1 MSISLS
7 YFNKKN
13 PCPVCGHDSGCRPA
27 KDVPNG
33 ILCLRPDS
41 ASEDWV
47 KVKNL
52 NGGYGAILRPV
63 EDVER
68 DRQDW
73 TEEKRQEWE
82 RKQRIKK
89 ETEARDLQTQIEA
102 TDLLDEAFS
111 QRDRRYRQYLKS
123 RPLSDRHY
131 QNLKERGLSARAIER
146 GSFGSSE
153 SGGMICPAFWGDK
166 IIGFQWRKDP
176 SLIFGQRAGGKY
188 IWSKSP
194 LDSKLP
200 NREMPITAIG
210 QAVDGVAN
218 FAEGI
223 LKPFIA
229 QAQHGGLWI
238 GAAGANFPALI
249 TQKAIKDLG
258 VKRAIFWADGG
269 SRVNPHVKASYR
281 NLKALLGKEGIDLQF
296 ADWGQWDDKSQPDC
310 DELPE
315 GTAIAF
321 KSAIEFFGPDDA
333 DSKSSSFGEEEK
345 AQWKAKKF
353 EQQFKKYKRHYRY
366 TPTHAQAQEYFYIP
380 TPAANTLTAVRS
392 GLGTGKTTW
401 LAQHFFGGL
410 KGEGILQF
418 GDKNGLLLQ
427 TCTKTRAYHI
437 WADDESRE
445 MMADPAGRFAACIHS
460 IIKFDDQDL
469 IEKNLVFDEAST
481 LIKTLL
487 FSSHLKKPIPGTN
500 TPRQLECIRKLK
512 LALSTARRIVLM
524 DAYLSDFDVAFFSE
538 LMPEGMTVNKIL
550 NRSPKTPRKYII
562 HQGSVDERGKL
573 KAHEYS
579 GLLASIQR
587 AIGKGES
594 IALATDSQHW
604 LKTTT
609 ERLGGE
615 ENCHRIDRE
624 TSGEDWAKEFLKSP
638 DDYLISAP
646 KPVLGYSPSM
656 GEGVSVDSP
665 FDRIFGH
672 FTATV
677 GTTAQSQML
686 GRIRNCSN
694 DIEVFI
700 VPRGLGVS
708 ADAPVDS
715 GVVTALWEECLSA
728 EGKTLGGSYLQDY
741 IDRLNRY
748 RFLVDQ
754 AGQLETVRNF
764 ERLYPRECLKFILE
778 LNGGEVIEA
787 TPDAD
792 KGERDEQKNMSEAL
806 KDSESASVVN
816 AEAIT
821 DSEAKTLQGKGTGLK
836 REQQLQLERY
846 QITSQFPGLEESAIW
861 GPDVVRLLKFDDK
874 DIRSQVETWI
884 LYNDDS
890 TDFSAMRR
898 DDWTHQTLWMPRTRF
913 LAVETL
919 KKLPLKPILEA
930 SQFSSDSEI
939 ITDWVRSVTQMSP
952 KECKA
957 RLGWKPRK
965 DIQTKPIQSL
975 NELLAKFGLKAKR
988 IKGDG
993 KTRFY
998 SIDYSKHETQIW
1010 PILETGR
1017 RQRMLE
1023 KLAKIQEFDLAENS
1037 GCNPEGEGNPA
1048 TDITPLN
1055 IYRNNEVM
1063 SVDYPPNYRNESTP
1077 PHPTSIALDSGPVM
1091 EATGSQWIALENKTT
1106 VLEWAAILR
1115 EVAESSETDAETL
1128 AVLTEGLGDEDK
1140 RQIWKCLSPVH
1151 RQSLKTIAKTFTRTP
1166 ERVALIREST
1176 DLFKISGLTQDEFKA
1191 LIGTFKVAG
1200 EPCAHRDNLPTPM
1213 LQALVRIL
1221 KAKTAIALTPV
1232 ETCQKG
1238 GNYGAG

>member
-1 MSISLS
+1 M
-7 YFNKKN
+7 
-13 PCPVCGHDSGCRPA
+13 
-27 KDVPNG
+27 
-33 ILCLRPDS
+33 
-41 ASEDWV
+41 
-47 KVKNL
+47 
-52 NGGYGAILRPV
+52 GALFQPQSDR
-63 EDVER
+63 ER
-68 DRQDW
+68 ARQNW

-82 RKQRIKK
+82 RQQRLKK
-89 ETEARDLQTQIEA
+89 ETEAREYSNKIQA
-102 TDLLDEAFS
+102 TARLDETFHE
-111 QRDRRYRQYLKS
+111 RDRQYRQYIKS
-123 RPLSDRHY
+123 RPLSGRHY
-131 QNLKERGLSARAIER
+131 QNLKERGLSAEAIER

-176 SLIFGQRAGGKY
+176 SLGFGQIAGGKY

-194 LDSKLP
+194 INSKLP
-200 NREMPITAIG
+200 NREMPITVIG
-210 QAVDGVAN
+210 QIDDGVGN
-218 FAEGI
+218 FCEGL
-223 LKPFIA
+223 LKPKIA
-229 QAQHGGLWI
+229 QSLLGGLWL
-238 GAAGANFPALI
+238 GAAGGKFPTLI
-249 TQKAIKDLG
+249 TQKALQDFGIK
-258 VKRAIFWADGG
+258 KAIFWPDGG
-269 SRVNPHVKASYR
+269 SRINPHVKASYR
-281 NLKALLGKEGIDLQF
+281 NLKALLDKEGIDLQF

-333 DSKSSSFGEEEK
+333 NPETKKSSFGEEEK

-353 EQQFKKYKRHYRY
+353 EQQFKKYQRHYRY
-366 TPTHAQAQEYFYIP
+366 TPTHTQAQEYFYIA
-380 TPAANTLTAVRS
+380 TPDPNTLTAVRS

-401 LAQHFFGGL
+401 LASKFFGEL

-427 TCTKTRAYHI
+427 TCTKTLAYHI

-460 IIKFDDQDL
+460 IIKFEDDDL
-469 IEKNLVFDEAST
+469 IGKNLVFDEAST

-512 LALSTARRIVLM
+512 LALGSARRIVLL

-538 LMPEGMTVNKIL
+538 FMPEGMIVNKIL

-573 KAHEYS
+573 KTHEYS
-579 GLLASIQR
+579 GLLASIKR

-638 DDYLISAP
+638 DDYLVSAP

-656 GEGVSVDSP
+656 GEGVSVDSS

-672 FTATV
+672 FTATI

-686 GRIRNCSN
+686 GRVRNCSN
-694 DIEVFI
+694 DVEVFI
-700 VPRGLGVS
+700 VPRGFGIG
-708 ADAPVDS
+708 ADAPIESQLVA
-715 GVVTALWEECLSA
+715 ALWEECLSM
-728 EGKTLGGSYLQDY
+728 ESKTLGGSYFQDY
-741 IDRLNRY
+741 IDRLNQH
-748 RFLVDQ
+748 RFLVEQ
-754 AGQLETVRNF
+754 AGQLEAVRNF

-778 LNGGEVIEA
+778 LNGGEVMET
-787 TPDAD
+787 TPDRD
-792 KGERDEQKNMSEAL
+792 KSEWDEQKEMSEAL
-806 KDSESASVVN
+806 KDSESV
-816 AEAIT
+816 AIT
-821 DSEAKTLQGKGTGLK
+821 NSDPISESEAKTLQGKGTGLK

-913 LAVETL
+913 LAIETL

-939 ITDWVRSVTQMSP
+939 ITDWVRAVTQMTP
-952 KECKA
+952 EECKA
-957 RLGWKPRK
+957 RLGWKPRR
-965 DIQTKPIQSL
+965 DIQANPIQSL

-988 IKGDG
+988 LKGDS

-998 SIDYSKHETQIW
+998 VIDYSKHETQIW
-1010 PILETGR
+1010 PILEAGR

-1023 KLAKIQEFDLAENS
+1023 KLAKIQEFDLAENK
-1037 GCNPEGEGNPA
+1037 GCNPDGEGTPA
-1048 TDITPLN
+1048 ADSTPLN
-1055 IYRNNEVM
+1055 IYRNNEVL
-1063 SVDYPPNYRNESTP
+1063 SVDFSLNNRNDLTTP
-1077 PHPTSIALDSGPVM
+1077 SSPASALDSGPLV
-1091 EATGSQWIALENKTT
+1091 EPTGSQWTAPSNQTT
-1106 VLEWAAILR
+1106 VQGWAALFR
-1115 EVAESSETDAETL
+1115 EVAEFPEADAETL
-1128 AVLTEGLGDEDK
+1128 KDMAIGCPPELKPQIWQLLDSEIKVRL
-1140 RQIWKCLSPVH
+1140 RQIS
-1151 RQSLKTIAKTFTRTP
+1151 KTHQT
-1166 ERVALIREST
+1166 
-1176 DLFKISGLTQDEFKA
+1176 
-1191 LIGTFKVAG
+1191 
-1200 EPCAHRDNLPTPM
+1200 
-1213 LQALVRIL
+1213 
-1221 KAKTAIALTPV
+1221 
-1232 ETCQKG
+1232 G